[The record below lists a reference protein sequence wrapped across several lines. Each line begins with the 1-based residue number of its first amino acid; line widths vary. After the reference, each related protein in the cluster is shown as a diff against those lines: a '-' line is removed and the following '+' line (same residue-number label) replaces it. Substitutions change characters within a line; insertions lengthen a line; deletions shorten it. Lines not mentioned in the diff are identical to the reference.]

1 MSRRTEPGTIVT
13 LRRAEP
19 GESTYLAHT
28 SYRAFHSS
36 TVEGWEGWF
45 REHTGVQRG
54 DTVVA
59 EVEGRRAG
67 NATALALTM
76 APLRGGTSRCGAS
89 RGERAAGVSLQRGVA
104 DAMMREL
111 SGMRSREALDALR
124 LQARVLPARTGLRAS
139 RAAAGHPAATGSR
152 LRTHVTGDGSG
163 RAWTRCARS
172 TSAPGR
178 R

>member
-76 APLRGGTSRCGAS
+76 ALAGRDIPMWGVAAVRRIRGGKWDLVISTHGPYACHAIAYWLR
-89 RGERAAGVSLQRGVA
+89 RTERAGRWVA
-104 DAMMREL
+104 DFRDL
-111 SGMRSREALDALR
+111 WVGNHIYPG
-124 LQARVLPARTGLRAS
+124 LPPFTIA
-139 RAAAGHPAATGSR
+139 
-152 LRTHVTGDGSG
+152 
-163 RAWTRCARS
+163 
-172 TSAPGR
+172 
-178 R
+178 